1 MPLGGHPRVAAQRLD
16 GQFARVRPSEG
27 YGVEGLAIPGEA
39 DIAGVTVVEY
49 PFCVVG
55 PGRLSGPIPG
65 LSRGSSRRELLGSDP
80 ALIL

>member
-27 YGVEGLAIPGEA
+27 YGVECLAIPGEA

-49 PFCVVG
+49 PLASSAPADFQALFRAFRVVL
-55 PGRLSGPIPG
+55 PG
-65 LSRGSSRRELLGSDP
+65 GSFWRQTRP
-80 ALIL
+80 